1 MDHWIFREIRSRRDD
16 AFENARCRRLSR
28 LAASGRSRGARIRI
42 ADGAQA
48 ISDVLAALAR
58 GLRNGESA

>member
-1 MDHWIFREIRSRRDD
+1 MDYWIVRETRIRRDD

-28 LAASGRSRGARIRI
+28 LAASGRSRRVRIRI

-48 ISDVLAALAR
+48 ISDALAALAR
-58 GLRNGESA
+58 GLRNGETV

>member
-1 MDHWIFREIRSRRDD
+1 MDQWMLREVRTRRDD
-16 AFENARCRRLSR
+16 AFEKARCRRLSR
-28 LAASGRSRGARIRI
+28 LAASGRSRRVRVRI

-58 GLRNGESA
+58 GLRNGETV

>member
-1 MDHWIFREIRSRRDD
+1 MDYWILREIRIRRDD

-28 LAASGRSRGARIRI
+28 LAGSGRSRGVRIRV

-48 ISDVLAALAR
+48 ISDVLAALSR
-58 GLRNGESA
+58 GLRDGESA